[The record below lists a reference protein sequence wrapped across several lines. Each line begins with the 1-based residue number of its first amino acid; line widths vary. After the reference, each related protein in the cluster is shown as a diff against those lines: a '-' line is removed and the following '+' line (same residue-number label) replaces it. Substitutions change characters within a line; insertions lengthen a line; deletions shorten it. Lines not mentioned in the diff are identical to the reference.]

1 MARDGENALEQ
12 LQHTLPDLILLDV
25 KMPGIDGFETC
36 RRLKASERT
45 HDIPVIFM
53 TALTDTVDKVQGFQ
67 AGAVDYVTKPI
78 DHEEVLA
85 RVTTHLT
92 LRRLQARLEQQNDEL
107 EYRVEQRTAEL
118 AKALEEVE
126 QLKNRLQAEN
136 VYLREEIK
144 LQHNFDDIIG
154 QSPALKKV
162 LSRVEQVA
170 ATDATVMI
178 LGETGTGKELIARA
192 VHTLSPRQSRPLIKI
207 NCAAL
212 PVNLIESELFGHE
225 KGAFTGVLA
234 RKSGRFELAD
244 GGTIFLD
251 EVGDLPLELQ
261 AKLLRALQEGEF
273 ERLGGT
279 QTLRVDVR
287 VIAAT
292 NRNLEQAIRDGSFR
306 EDLYYRL
313 NVFPVTPPPLRERP
327 EDIPLLVQ
335 FFTKKFGTKLGKSI
349 DTIPETVMAALQAYA
364 WPGNVR
370 ELENIIERAVILSPD
385 HALVLDEP
393 LTATRRSDRPAW
405 PTDKLEDIEREH
417 ILHILNDTD
426 WRIAGMRGAA
436 DRLGLNPSTLR
447 SRMQKLGIRKRS
459 NTS

>member
-1 MARDGENALEQ
+1 
-12 LQHTLPDLILLDV
+12 
-25 KMPGIDGFETC
+25 MPGIDGFETC
-36 RRLKASERT
+36 RRLKANERT
-45 HDIPVIFM
+45 HPIPVIFM
-53 TALTDTVDKVQGFQ
+53 TALTDPIDKVQGFQ

-78 DHEEVLA
+78 EHEEVLA

-107 EYRVEQRTAEL
+107 EDRVEQRTDEL

-154 QSPALKKV
+154 QSTALKKV

-170 ATDATVMI
+170 ATDTTVLI
-178 LGETGTGKELIARA
+178 LGETSTGKELIARA
-192 VHTLSPRQSRPLIKI
+192 VHTLSPRQNRPLIKV

-212 PVNLIESELFGHE
+212 PANLIESELFGHE
-225 KGAFTGVLA
+225 KGAFTGALT

-251 EVGDLPLELQ
+251 EVGDLPSELQ

-273 ERLGGT
+273 ERLGST

-313 NVFPVTPPPLRERP
+313 NVFPVTQPPLRERS
-327 EDIPLLVQ
+327 EDIPLLVR
-335 FFTKKFGTKLGKSI
+335 FFTEKFGTKLGKSI
-349 DTIPETVMAALQAYA
+349 DTIPEAVMAALQAYA

-385 HALVLDEP
+385 HTLVLDEP

-405 PTDKLEDIEREH
+405 PTDKLEDVEREH
-417 ILHILNDTD
+417 IQRILEDTG
-426 WRIAGMRGAA
+426 WQIAGARGAA
-436 DRLGLNPSTLR
+436 NRLGLNPSTLR
-447 SRMQKLGIRKRS
+447 SRMQKLGIRKR
-459 NTS
+459 